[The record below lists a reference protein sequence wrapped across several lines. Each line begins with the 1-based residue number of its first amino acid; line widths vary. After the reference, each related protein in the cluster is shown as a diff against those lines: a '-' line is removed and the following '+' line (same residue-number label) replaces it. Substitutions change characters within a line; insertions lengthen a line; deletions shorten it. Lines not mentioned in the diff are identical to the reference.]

1 MYSTDNLW
9 QCYRFLKEVE
19 LLKSKV
25 KQLEP
30 CELAD
35 KLLLEIELL
44 LSRDV
49 ESFLAISTQSQKT
62 VAFETGKSSRNSRH
76 QSSTSKTSLEEYEEM
91 FGESEGLLG

>member
-1 MYSTDNLW
+1 MYSTEDLW

-30 CELAD
+30 SELSS
-35 KLLLEIELL
+35 KLLLEIEHLL
-44 LSRDV
+44 IRDV

-62 VAFETGKSSRNSRH
+62 VAFEDKREFR
-76 QSSTSKTSLEEYEEM
+76 EESPEAIHFM
-91 FGESEGLLG
+91 NLLNRRKK

>member
-1 MYSTDNLW
+1 MYSTEDLW

-30 CELAD
+30 SELSS
-35 KLLLEIELL
+35 KLLLEIEHLL
-44 LSRDV
+44 IRDV

-62 VAFETGKSSRNSRH
+62 VAFEDKTGNSRRKSRV
-76 QSSTSKTSLEEYEEM
+76 QSFQEPPDEEEEM
-91 FGESEGLLG
+91 MG

>member
-30 CELAD
+30 SELTD

-49 ESFLAISTQSQKT
+49 ETFLAISTQSQKT
-62 VAFETGKSSRNSRH
+62 VAFEDKTGNSRRNSRH
-76 QSSTSKTSLEEYEEM
+76 QHSTSEPMIGDDEEM
-91 FGESEGLLG
+91 FG

>member
-1 MYSTDNLW
+1 MYSKDNLW

-62 VAFETGKSSRNSRH
+62 VAFDDKTGKSSRNSRH
-76 QSSTSKTSLEEYEEM
+76 QSSTSDLYLEDDEEM
-91 FGESEGLLG
+91 FG